1 MKKLKQFSAILLAGI
16 LTSCGGNETSK
27 DSKDGQQQTITISG
41 AFALYPLAVE
51 WGKEYEKSHPN
62 IRIDISAGG
71 AGKGMADVLSG
82 NVELAMVSRDIN
94 EQEEKQ
100 GAWGVSV
107 TKDAVVATMNTK
119 NPTSAEILK
128 KGVKKNIFTDIW
140 ITGKIKTWGAVAG
153 TSSSEQIQ
161 VFTRSDAAG
170 APETWAKYLGKKQ
183 EDLLGVGVYGDP
195 GLAEAVKKDPRA
207 IGFNNIVYVYD
218 PATKK
223 PHEGITVIPIDI
235 NENGILDPEESFYGT
250 LDELMDGI
258 AKGVYPS
265 PPARELFFVSKGKVS
280 DKGVLDFLNWVL
292 TEGQKNVTSAGYVKL
307 SEERIKEQINKLK

>member
-1 MKKLKQFSAILLAGI
+1 MKNLKQISVLFLASVIIFS
-16 LTSCGGNETSK
+16 SCGGNESSTK
-27 DSKDGQQQTITISG
+27 EEQQTITISG
-41 AFALYPLAVE
+41 AFALYPLAVQ
-51 WGKEYEKSHPN
+51 WRKEYEKLHPN
-62 IRIDISAGG
+62 VRLDISAGG

-107 TKDAVVATMNTK
+107 TKDAVVATMNSK
-119 NPTSAEILK
+119 NPTATEILK
-128 KGVKKNIFTDIW
+128 KGVKRNTFADIW
-140 ITGKIKTWGAVAG
+140 ITGKIKNWGAVAG
-153 TSSSEQIQ
+153 TSSTEQIQ

-170 APETWAKYLGKKQ
+170 APETWAKYFGKKQ

-235 NENGILDPEESFYGT
+235 NENGILDKEENFYGT

-258 AKGVYPS
+258 AKGFYPS

-280 DKGVLDFLNWVL
+280 NKAVQDFLNWVL
-292 TEGQKNVTSAGYVKL
+292 TEGQKNVTAAGYVKL
-307 SEERIKEQINKLK
+307 SDERIKEQINKLK